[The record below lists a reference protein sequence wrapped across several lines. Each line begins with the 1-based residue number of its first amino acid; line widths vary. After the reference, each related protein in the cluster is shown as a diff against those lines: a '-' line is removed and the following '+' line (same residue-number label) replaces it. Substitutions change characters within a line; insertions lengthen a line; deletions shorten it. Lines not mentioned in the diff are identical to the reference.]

1 MHDLGFFKLCMID
14 KTADENTRMKLA
26 AVRML
31 IPIWS
36 LDFNCIDVLIE
47 ELCEVKPNLIKYLI
61 KYRFDLRLGVFF
73 FFLDCQV
80 EELAFE
86 DGSRAGDQELL
97 HL

>member
-1 MHDLGFFKLCMID
+1 MLIYVNFMRDLFFKLCMID

-47 ELCEVKPNLIKYLI
+47 ELCEVKN
-61 KYRFDLRLGVFF
+61 
-73 FFLDCQV
+73 
-80 EELAFE
+80 E
-86 DGSRAGDQELL
+86 SN
-97 HL
+97 